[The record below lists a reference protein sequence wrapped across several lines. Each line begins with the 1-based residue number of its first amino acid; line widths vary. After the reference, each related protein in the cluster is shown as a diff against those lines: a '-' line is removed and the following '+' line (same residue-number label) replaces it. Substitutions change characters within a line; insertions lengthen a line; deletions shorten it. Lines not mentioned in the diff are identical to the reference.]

1 MNAIQNVSSV
11 LSDVYTSGTQRSSLK
26 GNHTIA
32 EIRDQV
38 DQMAISGQ
46 LTTAQQRLLIG
57 DGFQDMNATD
67 KSYQPTGQLGYSRSD
82 TESINLVN
90 TLQSY
95 GLAAEDQGV
104 AATYRSLVDLF
115 SNSKPSSSTSVSA

>member
-1 MNAIQNVSSV
+1 MNAIQTISSV
-11 LSDVYTSGTQRSSLK
+11 LGDVYTSGTQRSSLK

-57 DGFQDMNATD
+57 AGFQDMNAAD
-67 KSYQPTGQLGYSRSD
+67 KSYQPAEQMGYSRSD
-82 TESINLVN
+82 AESINLVDMLHSFGKA
-90 TLQSY
+90 T
-95 GLAAEDQGV
+95 GDAA
-104 AATYRSLVDLF
+104 AATTYQSLVDLF
-115 SNSKPSSSTSVSA
+115 SNDGS